1 MQVQLTDSQAVV
13 LADLIAKHS
22 NGEGVLLTQ
31 QSAAVYAAFYAKS
44 FTIYADG
51 ETVEEDFG

>member
-22 NGEGVLLTQ
+22 DGDGVLLTQ
-31 QSAAVYAAFYAKS
+31 HGSAVYAAFGGAS
-44 FTIYADG
+44 FTISADG
-51 ETVEEDFG
+51 AVAEEDFG